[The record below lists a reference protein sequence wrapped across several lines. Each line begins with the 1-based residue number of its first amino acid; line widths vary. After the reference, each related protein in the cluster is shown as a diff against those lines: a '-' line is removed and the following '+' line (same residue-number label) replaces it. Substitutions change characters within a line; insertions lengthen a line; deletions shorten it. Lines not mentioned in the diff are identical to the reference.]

1 MSGVQQV
8 LFGTE
13 PPAQEKR
20 DPKQKCRWCAYF
32 VIHDS
37 CWCTAFDERMSEYAA
52 KCERSCPEFAF
63 VDMDA
68 FGEIK

>member
-1 MSGVQQV
+1 MRTQTQQV
-8 LFGTE
+8 LFGE
-13 PPAQEKR
+13 LPKR
-20 DPKQKCRWCAYF
+20 KPRKRIKRCRYCAYF

-37 CWCTAFDERMSEYAA
+37 CWCTAFHERMSEAAA

-68 FGEIK
+68 FGEC